1 MSEKVFLS
9 YAYEDAG
16 LVRAVTHRLPG
27 LLRINAKNLEVF
39 DALTGVHVGENIR
52 ERIKIEM
59 KKAGTVVFFSS
70 PNSDK
75 SQWVSYEAGMAEALG
90 KNVVIVGEKGMG
102 KSSLLRNFGGSVR
115 ILELD

>member
-1 MSEKVFLS
+1 MSQKVFLS
-9 YAYEDAG
+9 YAYEDGAF
-16 LVRAVTHRLPG
+16 VRAVTDRLPE
-27 LLRINAKNLEVF
+27 LLRTNIKALEVF
-39 DALTGVHVGENIR
+39 DAQADVGVGENFR

-59 KKAGTVVFFSS
+59 EAAGIVVFFSS